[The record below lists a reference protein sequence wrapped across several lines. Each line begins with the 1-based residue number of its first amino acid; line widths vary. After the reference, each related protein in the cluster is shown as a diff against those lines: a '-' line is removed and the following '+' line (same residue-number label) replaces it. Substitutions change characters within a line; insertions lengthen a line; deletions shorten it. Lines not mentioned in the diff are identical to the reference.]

1 MSALTE
7 VAAPGT
13 DLPRRR
19 ARGRG
24 DGLGPWWLVAAVL
37 PVAFLLVFF
46 AWPVA
51 AMLWRGI
58 GGDADAFTGA
68 VDLTAFRETC
78 LLYTSPSPR
87 DQRGSRMP
95 SSA

>member
-37 PVAFLLVFF
+37 PVAF
-46 AWPVA
+46 PVSY
-51 AMLWRGI
+51 
-58 GGDADAFTGA
+58 TH
-68 VDLTAFRETC
+68 LTLPT
-78 LLYTSPSPR
+78 
-87 DQRGSRMP
+87 M
-95 SSA
+95 